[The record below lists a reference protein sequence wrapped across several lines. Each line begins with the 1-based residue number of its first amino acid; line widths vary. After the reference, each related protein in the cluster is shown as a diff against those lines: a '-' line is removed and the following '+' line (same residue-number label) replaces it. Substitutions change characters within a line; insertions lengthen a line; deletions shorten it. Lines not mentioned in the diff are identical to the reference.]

1 MSISAEEKVCY
12 LREAA
17 IVLAKEGFQLDEVH
31 TDRLC
36 ILLDGSP
43 LCEVT
48 ESGGVAY
55 RNEDIDEPERIAAK
69 DKVYEIVRTT
79 AEYMRQMEMAP
90 FLKADGLEDG
100 YKVLADFNGT
110 VLAGVQSKHG
120 VHFVTWDW
128 AYGHTGVCHG
138 HYFMENYAGAKQD
151 FAIRSGLIQKERL
164 FTPEQMTEIYRC
176 CADSVDGDFF
186 ELTGEQEKMI
196 RSVQQQIEEC
206 VPDLDERIRQQEEA
220 LEQVAQQQTIGV
232 YLPVRHGTGVET
244 LERTVGHVVG
254 TSLPVGG
261 AGTQAVLSA
270 HSGMASAK
278 LFTDIDQL
286 VKGDVFY
293 IHVLGEALAYE
304 VDQIATV
311 LPGDTSLLQIEDGQ
325 DLVTLVTCTPF
336 GVNTHRLLVR
346 GHRVPYVA
354 ELVVENGK
362 TPKAASSWTQH
373 YLTGLG
379 IGLGVLAAV
388 GGACFFARRKR
399 RG

>member
-1 MSISAEEKVCY
+1 MSISAEEKNRY

-128 AYGHTGVCHG
+128 VYGHTGVSSSTVCG
-138 HYFMENYAGAKQD
+138 SKMFFIMLVAFRPRQKQ
-151 FAIRSGLIQKERL
+151 
-164 FTPEQMTEIYRC
+164 
-176 CADSVDGDFF
+176 
-186 ELTGEQEKMI
+186 
-196 RSVQQQIEEC
+196 
-206 VPDLDERIRQQEEA
+206 
-220 LEQVAQQQTIGV
+220 
-232 YLPVRHGTGVET
+232 
-244 LERTVGHVVG
+244 
-254 TSLPVGG
+254 
-261 AGTQAVLSA
+261 
-270 HSGMASAK
+270 
-278 LFTDIDQL
+278 
-286 VKGDVFY
+286 
-293 IHVLGEALAYE
+293 
-304 VDQIATV
+304 
-311 LPGDTSLLQIEDGQ
+311 
-325 DLVTLVTCTPF
+325 
-336 GVNTHRLLVR
+336 
-346 GHRVPYVA
+346 
-354 ELVVENGK
+354 
-362 TPKAASSWTQH
+362 
-373 YLTGLG
+373 
-379 IGLGVLAAV
+379 
-388 GGACFFARRKR
+388 
-399 RG
+399 

>member
-48 ESGGVAY
+48 KSGGVAY

-90 FLKADGLEDG
+90 YLKADGLEDG
-100 YKVLADFNGT
+100 YKVLTDFNGT

-120 VHFVTWDW
+120 VDFVTWDW

-138 HYFMENYAGAKQD
+138 HYFTENYAGAKQD

-186 ELTGEQEKMI
+186 ELTGEQVLTLCI
-196 RSVQQQIEEC
+196 QPRNGSPQIFKPE
-206 VPDLDERIRQQEEA
+206 
-220 LEQVAQQQTIGV
+220 
-232 YLPVRHGTGVET
+232 
-244 LERTVGHVVG
+244 
-254 TSLPVGG
+254 
-261 AGTQAVLSA
+261 VLSA
-270 HSGMASAK
+270 
-278 LFTDIDQL
+278 
-286 VKGDVFY
+286 
-293 IHVLGEALAYE
+293 
-304 VDQIATV
+304 
-311 LPGDTSLLQIEDGQ
+311 
-325 DLVTLVTCTPF
+325 
-336 GVNTHRLLVR
+336 
-346 GHRVPYVA
+346 
-354 ELVVENGK
+354 
-362 TPKAASSWTQH
+362 ASSTGH
-373 YLTGLG
+373 LTPSQPDSAVSNAFL
-379 IGLGVLAAV
+379 LRCLAP
-388 GGACFFARRKR
+388 GFSCDCPRF
-399 RG
+399 